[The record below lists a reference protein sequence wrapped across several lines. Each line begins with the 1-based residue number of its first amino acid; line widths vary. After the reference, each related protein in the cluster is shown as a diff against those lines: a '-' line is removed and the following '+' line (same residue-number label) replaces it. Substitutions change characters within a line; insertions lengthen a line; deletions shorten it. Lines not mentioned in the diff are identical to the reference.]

1 MTKLEKLQFEK
12 NKIQVML
19 DMVSKE
25 PTGDLW
31 ESYHDIKS
39 ALIKCRNDLACEI
52 IKRKDEAT
60 K

>member
-1 MTKLEKLQFEK
+1 MKTLEKLQFEK

-19 DMVSKE
+19 AMVSKE

-39 ALIKCRNDLACEI
+39 ALIKCRNDLDLRI
-52 IKRKDEAT
+52 NQLKKL
-60 K
+60 

>member
-1 MTKLEKLQFEK
+1 MKTLEKLQFEK

-19 DMVSKE
+19 AMVGKE

-39 ALIKCRNDLACEI
+39 ALIKCRNDLDLRI
-52 IKRKDEAT
+52 NQLKKL
-60 K
+60 